1 MIREDIQT
9 LKLTFAEGPDEGG
22 SVGPYRQSERHS
34 FYAQAAQDL
43 LKRGIAYYCFCS
55 EELLTQK
62 REVAMK
68 LGKTPHYD
76 GTCLKIPANE
86 ASERVARGEK
96 AGLRFKAFKKN
107 YILKDAV
114 RGDVEFKDGMVGDF
128 FITRTPRDGE
138 AEIAS
143 GIGMPVYNFCCVVDD
158 HYMGMTHIIRGE
170 DHLSNT
176 ARQLMIYD
184 AFNWELPVFAHI
196 AMVLGSD
203 RQKLSKRNGDSSVHD
218 YLEKGYL
225 PEALLNFIALLG
237 WWPPNDLKPVSGH
250 PELLSLE
257 EMVKTFT
264 LDGLQKAPGVFDVQ
278 KLQWMNGQYLKMLP
292 IADIVERAKT
302 FIETE
307 LKEEVAAKK
316 AQLGVGYQAWLTQVI
331 DLVRVEVQLLNQLP
345 AAAKFYFSKQGAMED
360 EAKTVLNQP
369 EALKVIQAVEQEVA
383 AAPFTA
389 DAFVDSNFVES
400 LQKKLPELTGG
411 LKGKA
416 LFMPFRAITTGKVHG
431 AELKKSLPLFTKSEL
446 MERIQVNRK
455 LAGV

>member
-1 MIREDIQT
+1 MSSVTSTSPASSLAGSPVRVRFAPSPTGFLHVGGARTLFFNWLYAQKTNGKIILRIEDTDQERSTKESEVMIREDIQT

-158 HYMGMTHIIRGE
+158 HYMGMTHIIRG
-170 DHLSNT
+170 
-176 ARQLMIYD
+176 
-184 AFNWELPVFAHI
+184 
-196 AMVLGSD
+196 
-203 RQKLSKRNGDSSVHD
+203 
-218 YLEKGYL
+218 
-225 PEALLNFIALLG
+225 
-237 WWPPNDLKPVSGH
+237 SG
-250 PELLSLE
+250 
-257 EMVKTFT
+257 V
-264 LDGLQKAPGVFDVQ
+264 
-278 KLQWMNGQYLKMLP
+278 
-292 IADIVERAKT
+292 DI
-302 FIETE
+302 
-307 LKEEVAAKK
+307 
-316 AQLGVGYQAWLTQVI
+316 
-331 DLVRVEVQLLNQLP
+331 
-345 AAAKFYFSKQGAMED
+345 FS
-360 EAKTVLNQP
+360 
-369 EALKVIQAVEQEVA
+369 
-383 AAPFTA
+383 
-389 DAFVDSNFVES
+389 
-400 LQKKLPELTGG
+400 
-411 LKGKA
+411 
-416 LFMPFRAITTGKVHG
+416 
-431 AELKKSLPLFTKSEL
+431 
-446 MERIQVNRK
+446 
-455 LAGV
+455 